1 MSDDNIRDFYI
12 PERPRAKGD
21 NIRTSLAKAK
31 KYDEL
36 QAKIEKDLA
45 AMQQCR
51 EEFFNDN
58 LFKIRYHNGYK
69 KGALDTY
76 DIAIFV
82 LTSYLERKEH
92 ESS

>member
-1 MSDDNIRDFYI
+1 MSDDNIREFYV

-31 KYDEL
+31 KYDDL
-36 QAKIEKDLA
+36 QAKIKKDLA

-51 EEFFNDN
+51 EEFFTDN
-58 LFKIRYHNGYK
+58 LFRIGYYKGYK
-69 KGALDTY
+69 KGALDAY
-76 DIAIFV
+76 DVAIFV
-82 LTSYLERKEH
+82 LTSYLEREEH

>member
-1 MSDDNIRDFYI
+1 MSDDNIREFYV

-31 KYDEL
+31 KYDDL
-36 QAKIEKDLA
+36 QAQIEKDLA
-45 AMQQCR
+45 AMKQCR

-58 LFKIRYHNGYK
+58 LFKIGYHNGYK

-76 DIAIFV
+76 DVAIFV
-82 LTSYLERKEH
+82 LTSYLERKDH